1 MSEESISV
9 QRFTRVHMLPRVN
22 QGRVVA
28 LAFELPGA
36 QPVAYGAPV
45 EVLAQLFL
53 QIPYVLEEA
62 KKVRDRAKLVN
73 DFGLRNT
80 AKPWVVESFECRV
93 IKDELLAVNM
103 QMAACSF
110 DFQMTSEQSLS
121 LIKNIASNLGVS
133 IVKKR
138 TVRQNPLQQPKK
150 IKMETTPI
158 DLAQEIDK
166 INNKNLKIN
175 KSGKLK
181 KIKNSSASK

>member
-36 QPVAYGAPV
+36 QPVAYGVPV

-53 QIPYVLEEA
+53 QIPHVLEEA
-62 KKVRDRAKLVN
+62 KKLRDRAKLVN
-73 DFGLRNT
+73 DFGLRNIT
-80 AKPWVVESFECRV
+80 KPWIVESFECRV
-93 IKDELLAVNM
+93 LKDELLAVNM
-103 QMAACSF
+103 QMTACGF

-121 LIKNIASNLGVS
+121 LIKSIASNLGFS

-138 TVRQNPLQQPKK
+138 TVRQSPIQQPTKN
-150 IKMETTPI
+150 KMETTSI
-158 DLAQEIDK
+158 DLAEAIDK

-175 KSGKLK
+175 KSVKLK
-181 KIKNSSASK
+181 KIKNSSTSK